1 MPFNKINQDLDPANA
16 SQDIFNRSSGLIVT
30 NDVEFDKRNNNQILN
45 DVEMEQDDLKQEAK
59 DDSKVN
65 LFVFQFSFIFQD
77 RNLIMTIQIQI
88 DNEFL
93 NIIKNE
99 IPTLKFARMPIT
111 KEDLML
117 GNAEINSEVKICFFY
132 KWP

>member
-45 DVEMEQDDLKQEAK
+45 DVEMKQDDLKQEAK
-59 DDSKVN
+59 DDSKVSI
-65 LFVFQFSFIFQD
+65 LSFQFSFIFQD
-77 RNLIMTIQIQI
+77 RNLIMEIQIQI

>member
-1 MPFNKINQDLDPANA
+1 MPFNKINQDLDPVNA

-65 LFVFQFSFIFQD
+65 LFVF
-77 RNLIMTIQIQI
+77 
-88 DNEFL
+88 
-93 NIIKNE
+93 
-99 IPTLKFARMPIT
+99 
-111 KEDLML
+111 
-117 GNAEINSEVKICFFY
+117 
-132 KWP
+132 

>member
-16 SQDIFNRSSGLIVT
+16 SQDIYNRSSGLIVT

-65 LFVFQFSFIFQD
+65 LFVF
-77 RNLIMTIQIQI
+77 
-88 DNEFL
+88 
-93 NIIKNE
+93 
-99 IPTLKFARMPIT
+99 
-111 KEDLML
+111 
-117 GNAEINSEVKICFFY
+117 
-132 KWP
+132 